1 MSTLESSITLEDLF
15 AVVTAK
21 RVPLAPEL
29 AGYLVLG
36 IADGTEAGTGPVD
49 PKTVFISEEGT
60 VVLVRPKRDL
70 VDGDTEASVRALLA
84 RLLEASGSATPAL
97 NTAATRRAGH
107 GLPALVE
114 ELEAALIPVNRAA
127 GRRALARLAREAKR
141 VVYGIGRNAS
151 VPPPPPADIVGPAS
165 SLSTSPHE
173 LSNLALPSE
182 DSNERDGVEEM
193 LSSPERAPAA
203 TGPRRTD
210 SVPPP
215 AGAPSSS
222 KPPVEPSRDIGL
234 RLSRP
239 PPGSHPALRSLSE
252 RAPAAPK
259 TGMGLLVVLLLL
271 GIGVTLALWWFAPSF
286 FTGRG
291 SVAPR

>member
-15 AVVTAK
+15 AVVAAK

-36 IADGTEAGTGPVD
+36 VADGTEAGTGPVD
-49 PKTVFISEEGT
+49 PKTVFISEQGT

-70 VDGDTEASVRALLA
+70 VEGDTEASVRALLA
-84 RLLEASGSATPAL
+84 RLLETSGSSTPAL

-151 VPPPPPADIVGPAS
+151 VPPPPPADLMGPAS
-165 SLSTSPHE
+165 SVSTGPHE
-173 LSNLALPSE
+173 VPNLSGPID

-193 LSSPERAPAA
+193 LTNPERAPVAM
-203 TGPRRTD
+203 GPRRSD

-215 AGAPSSS
+215 PRGPSSS
-222 KPPVEPSRDIGL
+222 TPPLEPSRDVGL

-239 PPGSHPALRSLSE
+239 PPGAPPALRSLSE
-252 RAPAAPK
+252 RAPVAPK

-271 GIGVTLALWWFAPSF
+271 GIGVTIAIWWFGPSF
-286 FTGRG
+286 FAGRG